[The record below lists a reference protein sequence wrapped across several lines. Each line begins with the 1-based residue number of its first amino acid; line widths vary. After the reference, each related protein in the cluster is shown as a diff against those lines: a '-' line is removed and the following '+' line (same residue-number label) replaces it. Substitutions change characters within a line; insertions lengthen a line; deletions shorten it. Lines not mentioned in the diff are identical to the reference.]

1 MKYHFNF
8 CHQQLKLPQLCFLKK
23 NFLWTKTLKGIIT
36 GVYKCEITYLKT
48 ASISCP
54 VVRLISKLIV
64 VTLPSHVQLFLTRT
78 SSDHVASSGYSSRH
92 VKYSENVKKHSENV
106 KNAGNNHFDI
116 DHVTN
121 STIGPFSEGTH
132 LTLQCIT
139 YGGRP
144 PPDLY
149 WYIGDRLGYFLNCC

>member
-1 MKYHFNF
+1 MMYYTSSKLLFIKKYSF
-8 CHQQLKLPQLCFLKK
+8 
-23 NFLWTKTLKGIIT
+23 IIYLLYQIFIS

-64 VTLPSHVQLFLTRT
+64 VTLPSNVHLYLAHP
-78 SSDHVASSGYSSRH
+78 SSNLVTSSGYSSRH
-92 VKYSENVKKHSENV
+92 VKYSEDVKKQGKEHVAS
-106 KNAGNNHFDI
+106 DQ
-116 DHVTN
+116 VTN

-144 PPDLY
+144 SPDLY
-149 WYIGDRLGYFLNCC
+149 WYSGDR